1 MRHLIGF
8 ILAIALG
15 AALFFAA
22 GWGFIHMTSLTA
34 HGINL
39 TGRTGLMALAALAGT
54 GLFLGILLAVR
65 AISPLATGLPGLV
78 LLAWS
83 ALLAVSAHRALGWVP
98 LQGHSFGADFRA
110 LLAGGTLTLLGA
122 AMIVPLFLPSR
133 WRGTGGED
141 VGEEEAEAPVTE
153 ASGLLS

>member
-1 MRHLIGF
+1 MRHVIGF

-22 GWGFIHMTSLTA
+22 GWGFTHMTSLAA

-39 TGRTGLMALAALAGT
+39 TGRTGLTALAALGGT

-98 LQGHSFGADFRA
+98 LQGHSFGTGFRA
-110 LLAGGTLTLLGA
+110 LLAGGTMTLLGA
-122 AMIVPLFLPSR
+122 AMIIPLFLPSR
-133 WRGTGGED
+133 WRGAGRED
-141 VGEEEAEAPVTE
+141 AGEEEEEAPVTE

>member
-54 GLFLGILLAVR
+54 GLFVGILLAVR

-98 LQGHSFGADFRA
+98 LQGHSFGAGFRA

-133 WRGTGGED
+133 WRAAGGED

>member
-22 GWGFIHMTSLTA
+22 GWGFIHMTSLAA

-83 ALLAVSAHRALGWVP
+83 GLLAVSAHRALGWVP
-98 LQGHSFGADFRA
+98 LQGHSFGAGFRA

-141 VGEEEAEAPVTE
+141 AGEEEAEAPVTE

>member
-8 ILAIALG
+8 VLAIALG

-22 GWGFIHMTSLTA
+22 GWGFIHMTSLNA

-54 GLFLGILLAVR
+54 GLLLGILLAVR

-98 LQGHSFGADFRA
+98 LQGHSFGAGFRA

>member
-54 GLFLGILLAVR
+54 GLILGILLAVR

-98 LQGHSFGADFRA
+98 LQGHSFGAGFRA

-141 VGEEEAEAPVTE
+141 LGEEEAEDPVTE

>member
-15 AALFFAA
+15 AALFFGAA
-22 GWGFIHMTSLTA
+22 GGFTHMTSLA
-34 HGINL
+34 ANGVNL
-39 TGRTGLMALAALAGT
+39 TGRTGLTALSALAGT

-83 ALLAVSAHRALGWVP
+83 ALLAVGAHRALGWVP
-98 LQGHSFGADFRA
+98 LQGHSSGAGFRA
-110 LLAGGTLTLLGA
+110 LLASGTLTLLGA
-122 AMIVPLFLPSR
+122 AMIIPLFMPSR
-133 WRGTGGED
+133 WRSTGGED
-141 VGEEEAEAPVTE
+141 YEEEASTLPEVT
-153 ASGLLS
+153 SLLS

>member
-98 LQGHSFGADFRA
+98 LQGHSFGAGFRA
-110 LLAGGTLTLLGA
+110 LLAGGMLTLLGA

>member
-15 AALFFAA
+15 AALFFGAA
-22 GWGFIHMTSLTA
+22 WGFTHMTSLAA
-34 HGINL
+34 HGTNL
-39 TGRTGLMALAALAGT
+39 TGRTGLTALSALVGT

-83 ALLAVSAHRALGWVP
+83 ALLAVGAHRALGWVP
-98 LQGHSFGADFRA
+98 LQGHPFGAGFRA
-110 LLAGGTLTLLGA
+110 LLASGTLTLLGA
-122 AMIVPLFLPSR
+122 AMIIPLFMPSR
-133 WRGTGGED
+133 WHGTGGED
-141 VGEEEAEAPVTE
+141 AEEEASTLPEVT
-153 ASGLLS
+153 GLLS

>member
-98 LQGHSFGADFRA
+98 LQDHSFGAGFRA

>member
-22 GWGFIHMTSLTA
+22 GWGFIHMTSLTV

-98 LQGHSFGADFRA
+98 LQGHSFGAGFRA

>member
-22 GWGFIHMTSLTA
+22 GWGFIHMTSLAA

-98 LQGHSFGADFRA
+98 LQGHSFGAGFRA

-133 WRGTGGED
+133 WRGARGED
-141 VGEEEAEAPVTE
+141 AGEEEAEAPVTE

>member
-22 GWGFIHMTSLTA
+22 GWGFIHMTSLAA

-98 LQGHSFGADFRA
+98 LQGHSFGAGFRA

-133 WRGTGGED
+133 WRGAGGED

>member
-22 GWGFIHMTSLTA
+22 GWGFIHMTSLNA

-54 GLFLGILLAVR
+54 GLLLGILLAVR

-98 LQGHSFGADFRA
+98 LQGHSFGAGFRA

-153 ASGLLS
+153 VSGLLS

>member
-54 GLFLGILLAVR
+54 GLLLGILLAVR

-98 LQGHSFGADFRA
+98 LQGHSFGAGFRA

>member
-22 GWGFIHMTSLTA
+22 GWGFIHMTSLAA

-39 TGRTGLMALAALAGT
+39 TGRTGLMARAALAGT

-83 ALLAVSAHRALGWVP
+83 ALLA
-98 LQGHSFGADFRA
+98 
-110 LLAGGTLTLLGA
+110 
-122 AMIVPLFLPSR
+122 
-133 WRGTGGED
+133 
-141 VGEEEAEAPVTE
+141 
-153 ASGLLS
+153 

>member
-98 LQGHSFGADFRA
+98 LQGHSFGAGFRA

-141 VGEEEAEAPVTE
+141 VGEEEAESPATE

>member
-54 GLFLGILLAVR
+54 GLLLGILLAVR

-98 LQGHSFGADFRA
+98 LQGHSFGAGFRA

-122 AMIVPLFLPSR
+122 AMVIMRSVSC
-133 WRGTGGED
+133 
-141 VGEEEAEAPVTE
+141 
-153 ASGLLS
+153 

>member
-22 GWGFIHMTSLTA
+22 GWGFIHMTSLAA

-98 LQGHSFGADFRA
+98 LQDHSFGASFRA

-141 VGEEEAEAPVTE
+141 IGEEEADAPVTE

>member
-98 LQGHSFGADFRA
+98 LQGHSFGAGFRA

-133 WRGTGGED
+133 WRGTGED

>member
-8 ILAIALG
+8 VLAIALG

-54 GLFLGILLAVR
+54 GLLLGILLAVR

-98 LQGHSFGADFRA
+98 LQGHSFGAGFRA

-153 ASGLLS
+153 VSGLLS

>member
-15 AALFFAA
+15 GALFFAA
-22 GWGFIHMTSLTA
+22 GWGFTHMTSLAA

-39 TGRTGLMALAALAGT
+39 TGRTGLTALAALGGT

-83 ALLAVSAHRALGWVP
+83 APLAVSTHRALGWVP
-98 LQGHSFGADFRA
+98 PPGHSFRPRLRGP
-110 LLAGGTLTLLGA
+110 LAG
-122 AMIVPLFLPSR
+122 
-133 WRGTGGED
+133 
-141 VGEEEAEAPVTE
+141 
-153 ASGLLS
+153 ASE

>member
-8 ILAIALG
+8 VLAIALG

-22 GWGFIHMTSLTA
+22 GWGFIHMTSLNA

-98 LQGHSFGADFRA
+98 LQGHSFGAGFRA

-141 VGEEEAEAPVTE
+141 VGEEAEAPVTE
-153 ASGLLS
+153 TSGLLS

>member
-98 LQGHSFGADFRA
+98 LQGHSFGAGFRA

-133 WRGTGGED
+133 WRGTGDED
-141 VGEEEAEAPVTE
+141 VSEEEAEAPVTE
-153 ASGLLS
+153 ASGRLS